1 MGSLDSI
8 FDRDNDGEL
17 DFFESYEEQDFF
29 DRMEKRGIYEENDED
44 EEEKDSLDF
53 ELSLAGLDRD
63 ELEMMDDDERAEAL
77 EDAGID
83 PDDWE
88 DM

>member
-1 MGSLDSI
+1 MGPLDSI

-53 ELSLAGLDRD
+53 ELSLAGLGRD

-88 DM
+88 DV

>member
-1 MGSLDSI
+1 MGPLDSI

-44 EEEKDSLDF
+44 EEEEDSLDF

-88 DM
+88 DV